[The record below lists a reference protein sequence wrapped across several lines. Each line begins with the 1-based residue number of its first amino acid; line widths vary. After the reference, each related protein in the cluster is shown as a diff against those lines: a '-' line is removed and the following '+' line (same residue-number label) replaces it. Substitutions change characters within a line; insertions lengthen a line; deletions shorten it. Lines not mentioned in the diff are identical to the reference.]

1 MPNNFQYIKLAIILL
16 FVSISVISFLYR
28 KFKEQ
33 QAAQEARNEALRR
46 REQLLRTGRLE
57 VPDAEQTTVM
67 VGLPNQVPPKPM
79 TVHDEARRRLQEL
92 AAQRRR
98 ELEGMAR
105 RAVGG
110 GGPAPSAG
118 QVLRPIPQPARPIQR
133 STAPPA
139 RTAPT
144 QRPRPQTAQADDQS
158 RRAAQK
164 AAKAEETRQRAARQR
179 ADQERAARAAEARAA
194 IEAASSSK
202 AAAQQPIE
210 AGAGALRGLA
220 PIGAAGS
227 RRPED
232 WRRAI
237 VFMEL
242 LAPPKSMRGDQ
253 DRVF

>member
-46 REQLLRTGRLE
+46 REQLLRTGR
-57 VPDAEQTTVM
+57 VDDPDTERPTVM
-67 VGLPNQVPPKPM
+67 VGLPNQVPPQPV

-98 ELEGMAR
+98 ELEEMAR
-105 RAVGG
+105 RAAGG
-110 GGPAPSAG
+110 GGTAPSAG
-118 QVLRPIPQPARPIQR
+118 QVLRPVPQQARPIQTR
-133 STAPPA
+133 TTPPA
-139 RTAPT
+139 RPSPAQHP
-144 QRPRPQTAQADDQS
+144 RPRTAQTDDQS

-164 AAKAEETRQRAARQR
+164 AAKAEEARQRAAKQR
-179 ADQERAARAAEARAA
+179 ADQERAARAAETRAA

-202 AAAQQPIE
+202 AAAQPIE
-210 AGAGALRGLA
+210 AGEGALRGLS
-220 PIGAAGS
+220 PIGASGS

-242 LAPPKSMRGDQ
+242 LAPPTSMRGEQ